1 MAALST
7 RVQSNMV
14 IKFKAGLHEDGNDI
28 IKGQRFSKLKVT
40 SADEDILLIGGT
52 LGQLLENEV
61 VEIVREDQSIIV
73 NQ

>member
-14 IKFKAGLHEDGNDI
+14 IKFKAGLDEDGKDI

-40 SADEDILLIGGT
+40 SVDEDILLIGDA
-52 LGQLLENEV
+52 LGQLINDEV
-61 VEIVREDQSIIV
+61 VEIVREDQTIIV